1 MNDSIKNSELYSNS
15 AEDKTNLVLTCYIC
29 TAQYYIMNTL
39 DQVKNKLGKSYDDL
53 EFLLNCLKE
62 VMIESG
68 EIELALDIPW
78 ITPILSFDKKAFSGK
93 HLQLYSTCF
102 QLLNIVEVNGAVQN
116 RRKKEDQ
123 DSLSGIDGLWCFNL
137 KLLKERGFS
146 GQEIAE
152 NLSEI
157 SVEPVLTAHPTEAKP
172 TIMLEH
178 LRNLYLL
185 VVKRENKMYST
196 YEQNENR
203 KSIKI
208 ALHRIWRISDVYTE
222 KPDIDSELDNIIHY
236 LTQVFPEVISLHD
249 RRLSQAWNE
258 AGFDMSLIRDISQYP
273 KITFGNWV
281 GGDRDGHPLVTA
293 SVTQKTLL
301 RLRIKAFEV
310 IKIELLALQKNLSFY
325 CGEKQ
330 LDRNFQ
336 QNLTRLFIEIRD
348 FSGRFKID
356 YPNEAFKQYVSYL
369 LAKLP
374 VYHLDKNEMR
384 EERIS
389 YKYPSDLIKDLAILQ
404 NGLKAFGADEIAF
417 TDVNEIIRIVKT
429 FGFHLAKLDIRQNS
443 RYHEQVISQLMQSA
457 QLDGDGFLDW
467 DEGERISFINTEL
480 NSSRPFTHP
489 IIAIGNEARL
499 LVDTY
504 RVISDHVGK
513 YGEEGLGSLIVS
525 MTRTVSDL
533 LVVYLLER
541 EVGLMVNTPDGMA
554 SRLPVVPLF
563 ETIEDLI
570 RSPQILDQFLS
581 HPVTK
586 NSLVLQQQMNSLNTP
601 VQQVMIG
608 YSDSNKDGGILAS
621 QWYLYEAQS
630 KLAEIG
636 IKHNVRIR
644 FFHGKGGS
652 ISRGA
657 GPTHWFL
664 RALPPGTINGDI
676 RLTEQGETIER
687 KYANKNNAVYN
698 LELLTAGTLSAT
710 MLQRRN
716 PIKEYELASEF
727 GFMVSKSMTVYK
739 ELIEKPG
746 FIQFYEKA
754 TPIDAIEQSKIG
766 SRPSRRSG
774 ARSLNDLRAIPWVF
788 SWSQCRFN
796 ITSWYGVGTTLEAM
810 QQQNPSQ
817 FERFRNS
824 VKSDPFIRYVLTN
837 IDSSLASSD
846 EIIFRQ
852 YAALAAD
859 VPESKEIVELMLSEL
874 TRTKQMIDFI
884 LNIPLSKRRLNHY
897 YSTLLRAE
905 AMEPLHKHQ
914 INLLKEWRENTL
926 AGPTEKSDLLLFEL
940 LRCINAIAGAIG
952 FTG

>member
-1 MNDSIKNSELYSNS
+1 M
-15 AEDKTNLVLTCYIC
+15 KTLE
-29 TAQYYIMNTL
+29 
-39 DQVKNKLGKSYDDL
+39 QVKSKLGKSYDDL
-53 EFLLNCLKE
+53 EYLLNCLKE

-68 EIELALDIPW
+68 EVELAKDIPW
-78 ITPILSFDKKAFSGK
+78 ITESLSFLEKPFSGK

-123 DSLSGIDGLWCFNL
+123 NSLSEIDGLWSYNL
-137 KLLKERGFS
+137 KLLKSRGYS
-146 GQEIAE
+146 AEEIAR

-157 SVEPVLTAHPTEAKP
+157 KVEPVLTAHPTEAKP
-172 TIMLEH
+172 TILLEH

-185 VVKRENKMYST
+185 VVRRENQMYSKF
-196 YEQNENR
+196 EQDENR
-203 KSIKI
+203 KRIKI

-236 LTQVFPEVISLHD
+236 LTQVFPEVITLHD
-249 RRLSQAWNE
+249 RRLIQAWEE
-258 AGFDMSLIRDISQYP
+258 AGFDTALIRGTKHFP

-293 SVTQKTLL
+293 SVTNNTLL
-301 RLRIKAFEV
+301 KLRLKAFQV
-310 IKIELLALQKNLSFY
+310 IKKELMSLQKNLSFY
-325 CGEKQ
+325 CIEKQ
-330 LDRNFQ
+330 LDGNFQ
-336 QNLTRLFIEIRD
+336 ENYNRLKSEIRRSETGIKFD
-348 FSGRFKID
+348 SN
-356 YPNEAFKQYVSYL
+356 NEVFKQYLSFL
-369 LAKLP
+369 IAKVP
-374 VYHLDKNEMR
+374 VVIFEGEAKEIR
-384 EERIS
+384 EDSIS
-389 YKYPSDLIKDLAILQ
+389 YKFPSVLVKDLEILQ
-404 NGLKAFGADEIAF
+404 NGLKAFGASEIAF
-417 TDVNEIIRIVKT
+417 TDVNEIIRIVNT

-443 RYHEQVISQLMQSA
+443 RYHELVLSELMVAA
-457 QLDGDGFLDW
+457 QLDGNGFLNS
-467 DEGERISFINTEL
+467 DEAQRISFINMEL
-480 NSSRPFTHP
+480 YSPRPFTHP
-489 IIAIGNEARL
+489 ANVVGDEAKSL
-499 LVDTY
+499 IDTY
-504 RVISDHVGK
+504 RVISDHVDK
-513 YGEEGLGSLIVS
+513 YGEEALGSLIVS
-525 MTRTVSDL
+525 MTRNVSDL

-541 EVGLMVNTPDGMA
+541 EAGLLVNTPEGLA

-570 RSPQILDQFLS
+570 RSPQILDDFLS

-586 NSLVLQQQMNSLNTP
+586 NSLELQKQTSSLSIP

-621 QWYLYEAQS
+621 QWYLYQAQS
-630 KLAEIG
+630 MLAEIG
-636 IKHNVRIR
+636 IKHKVKIR

-698 LELLTAGTLSAT
+698 LELLTAGILSAT
-710 MLQRRN
+710 LLQSHN
-716 PIKEYELASEF
+716 VIKEHELASDF
-727 GFMVSKSMTVYK
+727 GYLVSKSMSVYK

-766 SRPSRRSG
+766 SRPSRRTG
-774 ARSLNDLRAIPWVF
+774 TRSLNDLRAIPWVF

-796 ITSWYGVGTTLEAM
+796 ITSWYGVGTTLETM
-810 QQQNPSQ
+810 QKQNPDK
-817 FERFRNS
+817 FERFKNS
-824 VKSDPFIRYVLTN
+824 VKTDPFIRYILTN
-837 IDSSLASSD
+837 VDSSLASSD
-846 EIIFRQ
+846 EAIFRQ
-852 YAALAAD
+852 YAALAVD
-859 VPESKEIVELMLSEL
+859 VPDSKEFLTLMLEEL
-874 TRTKQMIDFI
+874 ARTRQMIDFI
-884 LNIPLSKRRLNHY
+884 LKIPLAERRVNHY

-914 INLLKEWRENTL
+914 VNLLKQWRMSNEN
-926 AGPTEKSDLLLFEL
+926 GITEKSDTQLFEL